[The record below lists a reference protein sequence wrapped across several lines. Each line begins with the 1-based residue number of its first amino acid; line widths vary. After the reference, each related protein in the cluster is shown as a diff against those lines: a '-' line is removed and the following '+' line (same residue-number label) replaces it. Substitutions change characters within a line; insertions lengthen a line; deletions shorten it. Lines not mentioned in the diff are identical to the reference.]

1 MPRLSLS
8 YQTASISLFQFL
20 TVLLLGIPDTIINI
34 VSTCHS
40 DSSNCVSN
48 MVVSLIFYLLTAGWF
63 AIIMVLGHLAQIK
76 RSRQFAVLLMGF
88 EAITFVVAGY
98 IDFPHDS
105 NVLSK
110 LTSALDAFLSLV
122 VIYLAIRLFLSGGRR
137 IVRKQ
142 NPISRNRKSA

>member
-8 YQTASISLFQFL
+8 YQTASISLFQFI
-20 TVLLLGIPDTIINI
+20 TILLLGIPDTIISI

-48 MVVSLIFYLLTAGWF
+48 MAVSLIFYLLTAGWF
-63 AIIMVLGHLAQIK
+63 AIIMVLGHMAQVK

-88 EAITFVVAGY
+88 EAITFIVAGY

-105 NVLSK
+105 NILSK
-110 LTSALDAFLSLV
+110 LTSALDALLSLV

-142 NPISRNRKSA
+142 NPLSRNRKSA

>member
-1 MPRLSLS
+1 MPRLS
-8 YQTASISLFQFL
+8 YQTATISVFQFI
-20 TVLLLGIPDTIINI
+20 TIMLLGIPNTIINI

-48 MVVSLIFYLLTAGWF
+48 MIVSLVFYLLTAGWF
-63 AIIMVLGHLAQIK
+63 AIIMLIGHMAQRK

-88 EAITFVVAGY
+88 EAITFIVAGY
-98 IDFPHDS
+98 IDFPHDP

-137 IVRKQ
+137 IVKKR
-142 NPISRNRKSA
+142 NPLTRRSA